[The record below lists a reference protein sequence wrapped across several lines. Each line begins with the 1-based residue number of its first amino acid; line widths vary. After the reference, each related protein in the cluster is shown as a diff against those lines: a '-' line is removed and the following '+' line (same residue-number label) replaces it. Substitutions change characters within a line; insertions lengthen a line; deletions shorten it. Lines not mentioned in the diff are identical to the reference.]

1 MDCRV
6 NILLFGR
13 GQRQSPGGMVTGL
26 GYSSLF
32 TCFLVLHPAD
42 EPRGIHPAALRERG
56 DPQPRLCFI
65 KKGSQA
71 QPSPWSSSHSPLTAL
86 LQGMERGASR
96 LLAITVRAEPEDP
109 FLCTSILPPLIAWLL
124 SSAAGCRA
132 LHFKPHPG
140 KFGRE

>member
-1 MDCRV
+1 M
-6 NILLFGR
+6 NILLFGKSPC
-13 GQRQSPGGMVTGL
+13 QSPGGMATGP

-32 TCFLVLHPAD
+32 TCFLVLHPAI
-42 EPRGIHPAALRERG
+42 EPGGMHPAALRERG
-56 DPQPRLCFI
+56 DPQSRLCFV
-65 KKGSQA
+65 KKDSQT

-86 LQGMERGASR
+86 LQGMERGASH

-109 FLCTSILPPLIAWLL
+109 FLCTSILPPLIAWLH